1 MDASDEVPAVPA
13 PRRVARTLLH
23 NEARA
28 LTDMIDRLSTR
39 FPLHSRASVAE
50 IVGQAHQGYDES
62 ALRDFIPL
70 LVEREARRK
79 LEHATTQA
87 AAAQEASSEPAQAG
101 VG

>member
-1 MDASDEVPAVPA
+1 MDATDQVPEVPAQ
-13 PRRVARTLLH
+13 RRVARTLLH

-28 LTDMIDRLSTR
+28 LTDAIDRLATR
-39 FPLHSRASVAE
+39 FPLHSRATIAE
-50 IVGQAHQGYDES
+50 IVNQTHQAYDDS
-62 ALRDFIPL
+62 RLRDFIPL

-87 AAAQEASSEPAQAG
+87 PPTPATSSEPSQAG